1 MKRKII
7 QLLLK
12 MGWTGLA
19 YSISPSLTAYY
30 QGKAL
35 GEALGE
41 ALDASLRKDIW
52 KE

>member
-35 GEALGE
+35 GEGLE
-41 ALDASLRKDIW
+41 ASLRKDIW

>member
-1 MKRKII
+1 MKKKII

-12 MGWTGLA
+12 WGWTGLA
-19 YSISPSLTAYY
+19 YAISPSLTAYY

-35 GEALGE
+35 GEAL
-41 ALDASLRKDIW
+41 DASLRADIW

>member
-12 MGWTGLA
+12 WGWDDLA
-19 YSISPSLTAYY
+19 FMISPSLAVYY
-30 QGKAL
+30 AGKAM
-35 GEALGE
+35 GET
-41 ALDASLRKDIW
+41 LDAGLRADIW

>member
-12 MGWTGLA
+12 WGWTGLA
-19 YSISPSLTAYY
+19 YALSPSLAAYY

-35 GEALGE
+35 GEV
-41 ALDASLRKDIW
+41 LDAGLRADIW